1 MSDTTTDAT
10 ASTDAPK
17 PTPPPANREE
27 TATEGRE
34 IDFEQYPADHPLVK
48 ALAAQKDEIKALKAR
63 TARLDEIEK
72 EQMTDAERAAEE
84 LAKAQAEATTA
95 RAELLRYRAA
105 AEHGITNAEDI
116 ELFLT
121 GTDEGTLQRQAKALA
136 ARSVAAS
143 SPRTPRPD
151 PNQGRP
157 GDPNASTADQFA
169 GVVGGLL
176 N

>member
-10 ASTDAPK
+10 ASTYAPK

-84 LAKAQAEATTA
+84 LAEAKAEASTA
-95 RAELLRYRAA
+95 RAELLRYRTAA
-105 AEHGITNAEDI
+105 AHGITDAKDI

-121 GTDEGTLQRQAKALA
+121 GTDEETLERQAEALA
-136 ARSVAAS
+136 AKAAAS
-143 SPRTPRPD
+143 AGTRTPKPD
-151 PNQGRP
+151 PNQGRS
-157 GDPNASTADQFA
+157 GDRPPSTAELFA
-169 GVVGGLL
+169 SAFQGRL
-176 N
+176 